1 MNRCASSA
9 ITDRC
14 RQRGRALVWLLVL
27 VLIGGGV
34 LVYWRTYPANAPA
47 WLRDM
52 VPALFVTRTTLYRW
66 QDEAG
71 NWHVSDTP
79 PAGRDYEVVEYR
91 SDANTVPPEDGR

>member
-9 ITDRC
+9 TTVER
-14 RQRGRALVWLLVL
+14 RQRGRVLVWLLVL
-27 VLIGGGV
+27 VLMAGGV
-34 LVYWRTYPANAPA
+34 LLYWRTYPASAPV

-52 VPALFVTRTTLYRW
+52 APALFVTRTKLYRW

-79 PAGRDYEVVEYR
+79 PEGRDYEVVEYR
-91 SDANTVPPEDGR
+91 SDANTMPPPNGG